1 MSLTLKIIERKNNWL
16 AYLSHI
22 NVFIIFLFIVFPI
35 SILMMLF
42 LEDNATL
49 VYILGLLSIVF
60 LVILKTISLNRYR
73 IIGQKDYNI
82 VGHLTLNDQTVQINE
97 DIINLK
103 SEGVSIKIIY
113 AGIRSLG
120 NKNKDVSNGLSKI
133 EIGEQKLEVLITS
146 TSQVNELKKLLS
158 SWYENNISVDETEK
172 ESGFRL
178 IKLNS
183 KWEWSELE
191 KINRA

>member
-103 SEGVSIKIIY
+103 SDGVSIKIIY